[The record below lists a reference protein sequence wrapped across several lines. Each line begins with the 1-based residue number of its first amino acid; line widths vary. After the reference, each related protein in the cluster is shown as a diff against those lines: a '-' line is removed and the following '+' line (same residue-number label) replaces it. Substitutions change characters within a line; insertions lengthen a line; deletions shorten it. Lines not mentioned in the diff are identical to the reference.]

1 VQRLELAR
9 VRVCHRCGR
18 SAAELRGGD
27 GQTVTVQLDPIHARN
42 LTREPASDD
51 VPSLTDVVLE
61 RLTSTGLAP
70 HDVVLDV
77 LDGHLRALLSLD
89 AMPEAEV
96 EVVGCT
102 AEEGVVLALRGGLR
116 LYATDEALEH
126 AAQRAG
132 RHDDDHGGPDTLH

>member
-1 VQRLELAR
+1 VKRLELAR

-18 SAAELRGGD
+18 SVADLRCDD
-27 GQTVTVQLDPIHARN
+27 GPTVSVPLDPLRAGE
-42 LTREPASDD
+42 LTREASGDD
-51 VPSLTDVVLE
+51 LPSLTDVVLE
-61 RLTSTGLAP
+61 QLTSAGLTP
-70 HDVVLDV
+70 RDVVLDV
-77 LDGHLRALLSLD
+77 LDGRLRALLSLD
-89 AMPEAEV
+89 ATPEP

-126 AAQRAG
+126 AAQRTS